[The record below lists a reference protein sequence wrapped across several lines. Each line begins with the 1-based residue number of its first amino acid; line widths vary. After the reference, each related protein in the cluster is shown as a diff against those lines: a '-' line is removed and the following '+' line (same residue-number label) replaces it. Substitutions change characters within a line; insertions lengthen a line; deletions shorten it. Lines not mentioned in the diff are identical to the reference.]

1 METNQIPLFLEEA
14 KPHIKNLKIISEE
27 FNMNIREMALAF
39 VKDLHGEWVIK
50 SF

>member
-1 METNQIPLFLEEA
+1 MNTAIYEITSE
-14 KPHIKNLKIISEE
+14 LKDEKTS
-27 FNMNIREMALAF
+27 FQLAF

>member
-1 METNQIPLFLEEA
+1 MGNKVILG
-14 KPHIKNLKIISEE
+14 KSEKTS
-27 FNMNIREMALAF
+27 FQLAF

>member
-1 METNQIPLFLEEA
+1 MVTNTAIYEITS
-14 KPHIKNLKIISEE
+14 KLKDEKSS
-27 FNMNIREMALAF
+27 FQLAF